1 MVVFLVKNSN
11 EDQFLFESTT
21 AETNDNLIRKL
32 VHMWNTRLQINR
44 LVLACRGLM
53 THGPSKPPKEHGLDS
68 ILEESGVKIKKGP
81 FYNADPTGQR
91 TGNRCDPKLGAVIE
105 KTCTDALQAISAKQ
119 VTMRV
124 ALTPELLKEKID
136 NIGGAVT
143 IAYPMG
149 LPEWDPVPLILQ
161 DKDEVAGAD
170 FKKILD
176 PATATLW
183 FAGKEFLRDG
193 VVKDRIRHEKTKVT
207 VKLQK
212 KGSSAP
218 ARQPAVSEAE
228 RKAMMAHYFKKQE
241 EMKKLAENDEDD
253 YLHSSWA
260 NPNRLKNSLHGT
272 SSGVMFRAGGRRL

>member
-1 MVVFLVKNSN
+1 MVLFHVKNTE
-11 EDQFLFESTT
+11 EDQFLFEGKTT
-21 AETNDNLIRKL
+21 DSNDALIRSM
-32 VHMWNTRLQINR
+32 VHIWNTRLQITR
-44 LVLACRGLM
+44 LVGACTALM
-53 THGPSKPPKEHGLDS
+53 NHGPAKPPKEHGIDS
-68 ILEESGVKIKKGP
+68 ILEESGKKIKKNAH
-81 FYNADPTGQR
+81 YNADPLGKR
-91 TGNRCDPKLGAVIE
+91 TGNRSDPKLGAVIE
-105 KTCTDALQAISAKQ
+105 KTCADALEAISAKQ

-124 ALTPELLKEKID
+124 ALTAQVLKEKID
-136 NIGGAVT
+136 NIRGAVT

-149 LPEWDPVPLILQ
+149 LPAWDPIPHILE

-193 VVKDRIRHEKTKVT
+193 VVKDRIRHEKTKVI

-241 EMKKLAENDEDD
+241 ELKKLATNDEDD
-253 YLHSSWA
+253 YLNSAWA
-260 NPNRLKNSLHGT
+260 NSRGLKNSLHGA
-272 SSGVMFRAGGRRL
+272 SNGIKFRAGGRLI

>member
-1 MVVFLVKNSN
+1 MN
-11 EDQFLFESTT
+11 
-21 AETNDNLIRKL
+21 
-32 VHMWNTRLQINR
+32 
-44 LVLACRGLM
+44 
-53 THGPSKPPKEHGLDS
+53 HGPSKPPKEHGIDS

-81 FYNADPTGQR
+81 ILQCRPDRAKNT
-91 TGNRCDPKLGAVIE
+91 NRCDPKLGAVIE
-105 KTCTDALQAISAKQ
+105 KTCKDALQAISAKQ

-149 LPEWDPVPLILQ
+149 LPDWDPVPHILK

-193 VVKDRIRHEKTKVT
+193 IVRDRIRYEKTKVI

-212 KGSSAP
+212 NGSSAP

-241 EMKKLAENDEDD
+241 ELKKLATNDEDD
-253 YLHSSWA
+253 YLNSAWA
-260 NPNRLKNSLHGT
+260 NSRGLKNSLHGA
-272 SSGVMFRAGGRRL
+272 SNGIKFRPE

>member
-1 MVVFLVKNSN
+1 
-11 EDQFLFESTT
+11 
-21 AETNDNLIRKL
+21 
-32 VHMWNTRLQINR
+32 
-44 LVLACRGLM
+44 
-53 THGPSKPPKEHGLDS
+53 
-68 ILEESGVKIKKGP
+68 
-81 FYNADPTGQR
+81 
-91 TGNRCDPKLGAVIE
+91 
-105 KTCTDALQAISAKQ
+105 
-119 VTMRV
+119 MRV
-124 ALTPELLKEKID
+124 ALNADVLKEKID

-149 LPEWDPVPLILQ
+149 LPDWDPVPHILK

-193 VVKDRIRHEKTKVT
+193 IVRDRIRHEKTKVT

-218 ARQPAVSEAE
+218 ARQPAVTEAE

-241 EMKKLAENDEDD
+241 EMKKLATNDEDD
-253 YLHSSWA
+253 YLHSAWA
-260 NPNRLKNSLHGT
+260 NSSSLKNSLHGA
-272 SSGVMFRAGGRRL
+272 SDGVLFRAGGRRL